1 MSQEHVAPG
10 HRSRCPVCGLELQV
24 VAAGA
29 APMLAYDFPEWA
41 RLCKL
46 SAAGGP
52 SMCLALTMGPVAAA
66 PAPMLASGEHPSEM
80 GRVKA
85 RL

>member
-1 MSQEHVAPG
+1 
-10 HRSRCPVCGLELQV
+10 
-24 VAAGA
+24 
-29 APMLAYDFPEWA
+29 MLAYDFPEWA

>member
-1 MSQEHVAPG
+1 MSQERVALG
-10 HRSRCPVCGLELQV
+10 HRSRCPVCGLELEV
-24 VAAGA
+24 VAGGA

-46 SAAGGP
+46 SASGGP

-66 PAPMLASGEHPSEM
+66 AAPVLASGEDSSEM

>member
-1 MSQEHVAPG
+1 
-10 HRSRCPVCGLELQV
+10 V